1 MIHSSSINFLF
12 FYLAFNFAMIFGLN
26 VVNSRLFTSIYCEY
40 STSIFHCLIVLLIL
54 IQQGKSVLQSFL
66 RHEQLT

>member
-1 MIHSSSINFLF
+1 
-12 FYLAFNFAMIFGLN
+12 MIFGLN

-40 STSIFHCLIVLLIL
+40 STSILHCLIVLLIL